1 MVVPAFALLKKF
13 IAGEHLTAQELKQ
26 LRDWMVRPENM
37 VRLDEW
43 MQELWMQA
51 PELESE
57 VHFEE
62 IIAQVNS
69 QYQSRRE
76 EKGFWEL
83 PVVKHFQ
90 RAAAILI
97 LPVILVSA
105 YYFLHVTDT
114 TDQYTEAIVP
124 NGQKSEIVLPD
135 GTHIWLNSGTRL
147 RYPSKYGSGNRDVFL
162 EGEAYFE
169 VTPNKHAPFVVNT
182 SNVAVNVLGTK
193 FNVKAYPDETDV
205 ETALLSGKINL
216 LLKPGSGKNQ
226 LIEMKPGEKV
236 NYNLQQKITATNGF
250 ETDEIVGWKNNR
262 LVFRDDTFDKLVKKI
277 ERWYDV
283 EVLYDEMLLDSQRL
297 TVELNEGESIDRLME
312 IIDKVMHVESQIVN
326 RKVMIKPKMKS

>member
-1 MVVPAFALLKKF
+1 MVVAAFTLLKRF

-26 LRDWMVRPENM
+26 LRDWVVRPENM

-43 MQELWMQA
+43 MQDLWMQA
-51 PELESE
+51 PELESD
-57 VHFEE
+57 VHFED
-62 IIAQVNS
+62 IIAQVNR
-69 QYQSRRE
+69 QYQSRRD

-105 YYFLHVTDT
+105 YYFLNVTDT
-114 TDQYTEAIVP
+114 TVQYTEAIVP

-182 SNVAVNVLGTK
+182 SNVSVKVLGTK

-236 NYNLQQKITATNGF
+236 NYNPQQKIIAINGF
-250 ETDEIVGWKNNR
+250 DTDEIVGWKNNR